1 MHLIINNNT
10 MILTSGYIGSE
21 LVTAIIYDGAD
32 FGLSHYYYKG
42 KCYAGTVKF
51 DSVVSESHIA

>member
-1 MHLIINNNT
+1 
-10 MILTSGYIGSE
+10 MILTSGYVGSE